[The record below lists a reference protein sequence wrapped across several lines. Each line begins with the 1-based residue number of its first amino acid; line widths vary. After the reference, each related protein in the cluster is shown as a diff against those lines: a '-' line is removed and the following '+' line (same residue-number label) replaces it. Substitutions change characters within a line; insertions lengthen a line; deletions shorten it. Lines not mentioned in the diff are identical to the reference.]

1 MKTQKEKIE
10 YLAKKGKGY
19 TFDDLCLL
27 TDVLRG
33 DGGCPWDREQTH
45 KSIRKDLIEETYEV
59 IEAIDNEDPVLMQE
73 ELGDLLL
80 QVTFHAQIEKEQG
93 REGIDGVVN
102 DICAKLIHRHPHVF
116 GSVVAETSEQVLDN
130 WDKIKVEEKHR
141 ETLTSQLTAI
151 PKQLPALMRAQ
162 KVGKKVSFFDFA
174 NADEVLAKLYEESDE
189 VKGAV
194 ASGDAAAIEEEV
206 GDLLFT
212 AVSLA
217 RKLGVN
223 AEEALV
229 GATNKFID
237 RFSRLEAE
245 VEKEGGDI
253 REMSMSELDAVWD
266 RIKHNKC
273 E

>member
-1 MKTQKEKIE
+1 MKTQREKIE
-10 YLAKKGKGY
+10 YLAAKKSGY
-19 TFDDLCLL
+19 TFDDLCIL

-33 DGGCPWDREQTH
+33 EGGCPWDREQTH

-59 IEAIDNEDPVLMQE
+59 IEAIDNEDSVLMQE

-80 QVTFHAQIEKEQG
+80 QVTFHAQIEKEAG
-93 REGIDGVVN
+93 KEGIDGVVN
-102 DICAKLIHRHPHVF
+102 DICVKLIHRHPHVF
-116 GSVVAETSEQVLDN
+116 GNVVADTSEQVLDN

-141 ETLTSQLTAI
+141 DTLTSQLKAI
-151 PKQLPALMRAQ
+151 PRQLPALMRAQ

-174 NADEVLAKLYEESDE
+174 NADEVLSKLDEEKKE
-189 VKGAV
+189 VTDAIS
-194 ASGDAAAIEEEV
+194 SGDAAAIQEEI

-229 GATNKFID
+229 GATDKFIS
-237 RFSRLEAE
+237 RFERLEQEAQ
-245 VEKEGGDI
+245 KQDLDI
-253 REMSMSELDAVWD
+253 RDMSMAELDAIWD
-266 RIKHNKC
+266 DIKHKC